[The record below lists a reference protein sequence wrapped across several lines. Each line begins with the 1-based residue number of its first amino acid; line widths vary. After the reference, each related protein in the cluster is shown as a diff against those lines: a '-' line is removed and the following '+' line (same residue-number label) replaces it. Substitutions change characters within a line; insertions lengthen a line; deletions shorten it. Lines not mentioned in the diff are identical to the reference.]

1 MCLHIPETA
10 VICTNSTDV
19 GKIHRC
25 RQRKALVATLS
36 FWKKLHMCRQVCSPD
51 CMLVV
56 SVIPTLLVSANTSTM
71 KLKSRLKYLQTGFFY
86 ETVAPLLCIGN
97 TSFIAIST
105 LTSEMNFYTVG
116 VRWGC
121 LYDSWYRDANDA
133 REAHVWIHGIT
144 LMLTSCNLQKLISKM
159 DQLTN
164 LPVFKSIQISLA
176 CQACIDAEKA
186 HEWYVFLPME
196 RVNLLFF
203 YDDERAL

>member
-1 MCLHIPETA
+1 MTYKNAGRYKTKHYGHKIYKHESMMCLHIPETA

-25 RQRKALVATLS
+25 RQRKVLVATLS
-36 FWKKLHMCRQVCSPD
+36 FWKKLHMCRQVCNPD

-105 LTSEMNFYTVG
+105 LTSEMNFYTV
-116 VRWGC
+116 
-121 LYDSWYRDANDA
+121 
-133 REAHVWIHGIT
+133 
-144 LMLTSCNLQKLISKM
+144 
-159 DQLTN
+159 
-164 LPVFKSIQISLA
+164 
-176 CQACIDAEKA
+176 
-186 HEWYVFLPME
+186 
-196 RVNLLFF
+196 RVC
-203 YDDERAL
+203 